1 MEMGSVATLSQTTF
15 VKNHVNSAASA
26 FGGAI
31 SCDGELTIGP
41 DVVFDQNQVLGLG
54 RSSGGAIA
62 VTSRGELKA
71 VGVKFVG
78 QLVGPPRALRSLVDY
93 RT

>member
-54 RSSGGAIA
+54 RSYGGAIA